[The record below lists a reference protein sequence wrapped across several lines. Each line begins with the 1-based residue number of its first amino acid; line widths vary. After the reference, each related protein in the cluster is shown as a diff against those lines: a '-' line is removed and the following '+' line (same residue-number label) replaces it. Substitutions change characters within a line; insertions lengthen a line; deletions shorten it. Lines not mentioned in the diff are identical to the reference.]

1 MLKKIIFLSTF
12 MIIFYLSKAQSF
24 VQNAEVGVFFGTS
37 YYIGDLN
44 EKHFN
49 LTQPAIGLMYRW
61 NLNRRFALKG
71 SVWTGSIR
79 GSDKTSNDSV
89 RINRNL
95 HFKSP
100 LTELSGQ
107 IEFNF
112 FEYETGSNR
121 YKFSPFIFTGISF
134 MTFNPQ
140 ARRYDTDNLFDD
152 DGVGTNNEWVDLQPL
167 GTEGQFSD
175 QYPEKE
181 PYTLTQFTVPLGIGL
196 KLSMGEKLSIIA
208 EYGIRKTFTDYLDD
222 VGGTYAN
229 PIHLLSDPN
238 NGQIAATFSDRSLD
252 FYLWALDNY
261 GAQSPEEAEQYIA
274 MWNGNYDNQTQTG
287 NLRSNP
293 NEWNDWYVFSG
304 LTISYKII
312 KKSKVCLF

>member
-1 MLKKIIFLSTF
+1 
-12 MIIFYLSKAQSF
+12 
-24 VQNAEVGVFFGTS
+24 
-37 YYIGDLN
+37 
-44 EKHFN
+44 
-49 LTQPAIGLMYRW
+49 
-61 NLNRRFALKG
+61 
-71 SVWTGSIR
+71 
-79 GSDKTSNDSV
+79 
-89 RINRNL
+89 
-95 HFKSP
+95 
-100 LTELSGQ
+100 
-107 IEFNF
+107 
-112 FEYETGSNR
+112 
-121 YKFSPFIFTGISF
+121 

-152 DGVGTNNEWVDLQPL
+152 DGLGTNNEWVDLQPL

-181 PYTLTQFTVPLGIGL
+181 PYSLTQFTVPLGIGF

-238 NGQIAATFSDRSLD
+238 NGQIAASFSDRSLD
-252 FYLWALDNY
+252 FYLWALNNY

-293 NEWNDWYVFSG
+293 KILSTPFSKG
-304 LTISYKII
+304 IINFCLIIILVISARIERVRSLKFNFPVITKLTKASSIPLNAFTKASCICLPTSFMV
-312 KKSKVCLF
+312 SKLFPAV